1 MNDLCSTG
9 GVRGVRAH
17 GSDKSAKVA
26 AFHPGAFLSA
36 NRDARNMSLNE
47 THFFD

>member
-1 MNDLCSTG
+1 MF
-9 GVRGVRAH
+9 RE
-17 GSDKSAKVA
+17 VA
-26 AFHPGAFLSA
+26 EFHPGAFVSA